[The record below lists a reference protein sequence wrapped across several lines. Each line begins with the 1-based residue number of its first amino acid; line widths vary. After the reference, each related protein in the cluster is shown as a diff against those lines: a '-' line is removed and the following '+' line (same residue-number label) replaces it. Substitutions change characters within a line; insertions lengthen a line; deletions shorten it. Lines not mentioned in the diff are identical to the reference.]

1 METEACEK
9 FRQILHQRL
18 GELVEEAEKTIS
30 GMTGEKANFPDP
42 TDRASMES
50 DRNFQL
56 RIRDRERK
64 LIQKIRDAIARID
77 DGTFGICEECGE
89 EIQMERLL
97 ARPVTTFCVEC
108 KERLETEEKA
118 REGKGQGV
126 PPLSV

>member
-1 METEACEK
+1 MDRETREK
-9 FRQILHQRL
+9 FRQILNQRL
-18 GELVEEAEKTIS
+18 EELVEEAGKTIS
-30 GMTGEKANFPDP
+30 GMTGEKASFADP

-89 EIQMERLL
+89 EIQIERLL
-97 ARPVTTFCVEC
+97 ARPVTTYCVEC
-108 KERLETEEKA
+108 KERLEEEERT
-118 REGKGQGV
+118 REGRGHGI
-126 PPLSV
+126 PPLSI